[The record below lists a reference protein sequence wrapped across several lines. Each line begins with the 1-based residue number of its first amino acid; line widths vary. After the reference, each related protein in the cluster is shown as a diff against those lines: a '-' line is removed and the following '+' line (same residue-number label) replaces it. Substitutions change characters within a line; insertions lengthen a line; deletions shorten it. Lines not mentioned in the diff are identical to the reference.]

1 MTDFP
6 VAKNSYVAFDGLT
19 IKEKIRERLN
29 QTGIFT
35 DQNFEGSNLA
45 GINDAFAMSFSLL
58 LYYVNQQSVNGSF
71 SVTNLYENMNRIVK
85 EIGYSPIGY
94 QTASVN
100 FSLSAGD
107 FAPGFYTIPRYSSL
121 DVAGISFSLNTDLRF
136 TKTSNIQEEIGGI
149 ESNETLYQGRFIEYP
164 LITPSGNSNETI
176 VLTVDD
182 DTLIDNF
189 NIDIYVKTDGHWK
202 QWKRT
207 QSLYLNSYND
217 LCYEVRFNENKRY
230 EIKFGDDING
240 KKLLSTDSVAIYY
253 LSTDGKDGE
262 IGAGALNN
270 KKINP
275 SLTTQLSEI
284 LNDILTENE
293 SLLNTSYFSKLS
305 FNNKYPSTIFNEH
318 EDVES
323 IRKNAPSVFRSQF
336 SLTTNKSYET
346 YIRSNFSNI
355 IHDIKVKNN
364 KDYIDSYIKYF
375 YNLGLTKPQYE
386 SRALFNQVEF
396 SDSCGFN
403 NIYLFIVPK
412 SFEYGNIC
420 LTPTQKHTIIDN
432 IQNSKVLTSDVIP
445 MDPVYL
451 AFDLPTKTSKIGIKT
466 IPNNRRSETS
476 IVQDVSNIITSF
488 FSPSNNVLGNIINLV
503 QLETSILDISGVDK
517 VFIVD
522 NDVSSQGIHMICW
535 NPVYPDI
542 SVEDV
547 GTRKQLEDFQFPY
560 LNDKNI
566 KDRIV
571 IL

>member
-71 SVTNLYENMNRIVK
+71 PVTNLYENMNRIVK
-85 EIGYSPIGY
+85 EIGYNPIGY

-100 FSLSAGD
+100 FSLSAGE
-107 FAPGFYTIPRYSSL
+107 FPSGFYTIPRYSSL
-121 DVAGISFSLNTDLRF
+121 DVAGLSYSLNSDLRF
-136 TKTSNIQEEIGGI
+136 TKASNVLEEISGI
-149 ESNETLYQGRFIEYP
+149 ESNETLYQGQFIEYP
-164 LITPSGNSNETI
+164 LITPSGNSNEI
-176 VLTVDD
+176 VVLNVDD
-182 DTLIDNF
+182 DRIIDNF
-189 NIDIYVKTDGHWK
+189 NIDVYVKTDGRWK
-202 QWKRT
+202 QWERS

-230 EIKFGDDING
+230 ELKFGDDING

-253 LSTDGKDGE
+253 LSTDGKNGE
-262 IGAGALNN
+262 IGVGALSN
-270 KKINP
+270 KKINS

-293 SLLNTSYFSKLS
+293 SVLNSSYFSKLL
-305 FNNKYPSTIFNEH
+305 FNNKYSSTLFSDH
-318 EDVES
+318 EGVES

-364 KDYIDSYIKYF
+364 KDYVDSYIKYF

-403 NIYLFIVPK
+403 NVYLFIVPK
-412 SFEYGNIC
+412 AFEYGNTC
-420 LTPTQKHTIIDN
+420 LTPTQKHTIVSN
-432 IQNSKVLTSDVIP
+432 IQNAKVLTSDVIP

-451 AFDLPTKTSKIGIKT
+451 AFDLATKTSKIGIKT
-466 IPNNRRSETS
+466 TANNRRSEGS
-476 IVQDVSNIITSF
+476 IIQDISDTIISF
-488 FSPSNNVLGNIINLV
+488 FSPINNVLGNTINLT
-503 QLETSILDISGVDK
+503 QLEASILNISGVEK
-517 VFIVD
+517 IFIIDD
-522 NDVSSQGIHMICW
+522 NTSISGLNMICW

-542 SVEDV
+542 SVEEV
-547 GTRKQLEDFQFPY
+547 GVRKQLEDFQFPY

-566 KDRIV
+566 IDRIV